1 MSDKEHFISV
11 ILPLYNNEDIIGNC
25 LEKLSAILRE
35 QFSFYEI
42 IVVDNCSIDNSFER
56 INDKLK
62 TIPCARCMSLSR
74 HMSIEIAITAGL
86 ETCIGDFVVIM
97 EHGDPSTMIP
107 ELVDKCTSSKSG
119 ILQGVCIED
128 ENYSRGMI
136 ANLFHAY
143 CRKALGVNLHPGSTF
158 FQVLS
163 RKNVNY
169 ILKFKDRYRQLR
181 YFTAA
186 IAKQNNFF
194 KYSKTTST
202 PRSRFRIFLQ
212 NIGDGVK
219 LIINNS
225 LHPLRLVSILGLV
238 ASAFNLLYII
248 YVVCVYLFKQ
258 EVREGWT
265 TLSLQSGFMFFMI
278 FLVLSLLS
286 EYIGLLLVETRKRP
300 LFFLKEEATS
310 STSVTNM
317 DILNVMENQ
326 DNDYR

>member
-1 MSDKEHFISV
+1 
-11 ILPLYNNEDIIGNC
+11 
-25 LEKLSAILRE
+25 
-35 QFSFYEI
+35 
-42 IVVDNCSIDNSFER
+42 
-56 INDKLK
+56 
-62 TIPCARCMSLSR
+62 
-74 HMSIEIAITAGL
+74 MSIEIAITAGL